1 MPMVTHKAW
10 FTKSVKFRSSRI
22 RCGKPTIGR
31 EFPCGFRVGFPS
43 PLLVSSAT
51 MGVFSRSV
59 RSHCH
64 GSNDRILMVLRNH
77 INCRTLP
84 LRCFR
89 WIIQMTCASLC
100 FFYFFWQSCLSLVWA
115 QDSSKRI
122 STVLW
127 PLWEAA
133 MATKLSGMPAFLT
146 DKNNPAGYCVQG
158 AIEFGMD
165 SRRLIQRCTKP
176 DAKEFLDAPADAIFV
191 CVQWWLQLADNYSNM
206 YIYIWYYIIH
216 RCVYIYAAFILEHKK
231 YIDIWYLHIF
241 DHLSHCLV
249 HCYGSILI
257 YLRCCWWLQVTQT
270 TRSFQRSIHRFHGS
284 RGCDAFHGAFLGF
297 QWMPKT

>member
-1 MPMVTHKAW
+1 
-10 FTKSVKFRSSRI
+10 
-22 RCGKPTIGR
+22 
-31 EFPCGFRVGFPS
+31 
-43 PLLVSSAT
+43 
-51 MGVFSRSV
+51 
-59 RSHCH
+59 
-64 GSNDRILMVLRNH
+64 MVLRSH

-100 FFYFFWQSCLSLVWA
+100 FFYLFWQSCLSLVWA

-206 YIYIWYYIIH
+206 YIYIYDIKLYYI
-216 RCVYIYAAFILEHKK
+216 YICISMLHSSLNTKNIL
-231 YIDIWYLHIF
+231 IF
-241 DHLSHCLV
+241 DLC
-249 HCYGSILI
+249 I
-257 YLRCCWWLQVTQT
+257 YLIIYPIVLFIAMDL
-270 TRSFQRSIHRFHGS
+270 S
-284 RGCDAFHGAFLGF
+284 
-297 QWMPKT
+297 